1 MRRRRRRRAPVL
13 VLFGVLDD
21 LVVAFEEA
29 GLADAVEWSDRIWF
43 RLGRGAPCWI
53 RPAPP
58 PGPMRFGPDL
68 SRFRALSP
76 VERLA
81 AQRALARIVRG
92 KASPPVGT
100 PLPDWFSSTLVP
112 PRVVDRLF
120 RPLVELAFGRPLQ
133 RVGATEG
140 AAWLRAFFSRSAR
153 SARIGI
159 LRLPPGRARP
169 R

>member
-1 MRRRRRRRAPVL
+1 VRRRRRRRPPAL
-13 VLFGVLDD
+13 VLFGVLDE
-21 LVVAFEEA
+21 LVAAFEEA
-29 GLADAVEWSDRIWF
+29 GLADAVQWSDRIWF

-76 VERLA
+76 AERLA

-92 KASPPVGT
+92 RAIPPAGT
-100 PLPDWFSSTLVP
+100 SLHDWFSRTLVP

-120 RPLVELAFGRPLQ
+120 RPLVELAFGRPVEH
-133 RVGATEG
+133 VGGIEG

-153 SARIGI
+153 SARMGI
-159 LRLPPGRARP
+159 LRLPLHRP